1 MPRSQGW
8 RSGWRRLG
16 REEHEAGGVPTLP
29 GQEQWVTMRP
39 RPMKQSSQA
48 ITSAL
53 ELLRAEE
60 QRLNAELAL
69 LRQGE
74 KGLLVG
80 LGRVQAGIQALE
92 GDAARGS
99 AQPTQK
105 VGLADA
111 EVMEVVIGSIQGSGA
126 RAEAELKAKL
136 LQHAKAKGA
145 VGTGLHLALKRV
157 LKDPRFTTNGR
168 GEVALV
174 QAEGGS

>member
-1 MPRSQGW
+1 
-8 RSGWRRLG
+8 
-16 REEHEAGGVPTLP
+16 
-29 GQEQWVTMRP
+29 
-39 RPMKQSSQA
+39 MKQSSQA

-74 KGLLVG
+74 KGLLLG

-92 GDAARGS
+92 GDAVRGS

-105 VGLADA
+105 AGLADA
-111 EVMEVVIGSIQGSGA
+111 EVMEVVLGSIQDSGA
-126 RAEAELKAKL
+126 QTQVDLKTKL
-136 LQHAKAKGA
+136 LQHAKGKGA

-157 LKDPRFTTNGR
+157 LKDARFAVNGQ
-168 GEVALV
+168 GKVELV
-174 QAEGGS
+174 TSEGAA